1 MCDSATPWVA
11 AHQISLSYT
20 MSQSLL
26 KLMSIEWVMPSI
38 LHAKLLTQVQLFV
51 APRTVACQAP
61 LSVGFS
67 RQEYGSGLPIPSP
80 GYLPKPEIEPE
91 SLRSPAL
98 AGRFFTTSATWE
110 ALLSIWFALIH
121 KITFEVQTTFPLLQN
136 FYITWLLP
144 LLPQSNSL
152 GVTWDAVFRSWSPK
166 NSHQIKQST
175 FRWWLFFFLVDTG
188 LQFYNQRKSGEG
200 ENVFVSL
207 E

>member
-1 MCDSATPWVA
+1 
-11 AHQISLSYT
+11 
-20 MSQSLL
+20 
-26 KLMSIEWVMPSI
+26 MPSI

-51 APRTVACQAP
+51 APRTVAHQAP

-80 GYLPKPEIEPE
+80 GYLPKPGIEPA

-98 AGRFFTTSATWE
+98 ADRFFTTSATWE

-144 LLPQSNSL
+144 LPPQSNSL
-152 GVTWDAVFRSWSPK
+152 GVT
-166 NSHQIKQST
+166 
-175 FRWWLFFFLVDTG
+175 
-188 LQFYNQRKSGEG
+188 
-200 ENVFVSL
+200 
-207 E
+207 